1 MVWKF
6 GDRSLRSLGTDEV
19 TPCQPSN
26 SGRLPPSRGSEV
38 SGQTGD
44 LGDLGTA
51 HIPEKRPKEH
61 CSLSCAYSLAA
72 LSILA
77 SRGAA
82 IKKCA
87 LLRRRPISGFIAV
100 RDPARFARNSIPR
113 TPVTARPVLEASWRP
128 SCSSMS
134 TISALSSV
142 AKAMAP
148 AAHLSQWSTGQ
159 RFAKREPLPYEAAFL
174 AGKGFSS

>member
-1 MVWKF
+1 L
-6 GDRSLRSLGTDEV
+6 GTGSLGTDEV

-26 SGRLPPSRGSEV
+26 SGRLPPSRGSKV

-82 IKKCA
+82 IRKCA

-100 RDPARFARNSIPR
+100 RAPARFARNSIPR

-134 TISALSSV
+134 TISALSSA

-159 RFAKREPLPYEAAFL
+159 RFAKREPLPTRPHSSPGRAFL
-174 AGKGFSS
+174 LYRR